1 MIWQT
6 TGKGTKE
13 RSEKNRKNSDKE
25 SDDDCMGLQ
34 YSMGGLWVKV
44 N

>member
-25 SDDDCMGLQ
+25 SDDDCMGL
-34 YSMGGLWVKV
+34 YSTVWEGSGLK
-44 N
+44 